1 MDEQSPNPKDP
12 RVVFAGRHRE
22 RGRAKYSFT
31 YEDLA
36 RVANV
41 SVKTVRNAAV
51 HHADLDPHDLESIIG
66 FVLRRRPDLVPA
78 RMKSKPR

>member
-1 MDEQSPNPKDP
+1 MDESPNPKDP

-31 YEDLA
+31 YEDIA
-36 RVANV
+36 RVSNV
-41 SVKTVRNAAV
+41 SVKTVRNSAV
-51 HHADLDPHDLESIIG
+51 HRAELDPHDLESVIR

-78 RMKSKPR
+78 GAKGKPR